1 MRSRPRDSVRVR
13 TGVSVCEVLT
23 AQLGLVQMFVV
34 SYTGLPVPTPFWASG
49 YLIPWNVPSES

>member
-1 MRSRPRDSVRVR
+1 M
-13 TGVSVCEVLT
+13 CEVLT

-34 SYTGLPVPTPFWASG
+34 SYAGLPVPTPFWASG